1 MEICPDPLE
10 GVRYVGSDQPACA
23 SLPADYPTIAP
34 HTLHNVEYKG
44 RKATAFNFNVNNY
57 DRTNIIDSSLCVN
70 SKLIQRLQHKIDL
83 YQTPSSNDTRQILQ
97 LLTNIVKQHVP
108 SFVFNDIVADDGREQ
123 ISQLQPSN
131 YKIRVLISE
140 TEKDIF

>member
-23 SLPADYPTIAP
+23 SLPVDYPTIAP
-34 HTLHNVEYKG
+34 HTLYNVEYNG
-44 RKATAFNFNVNNY
+44 RKATDIPAFNLNVNNY
-57 DRTNIIDSSLCVN
+57 DRTNTIDSSLCIN

-97 LLTNIVKQHVP
+97 LLTNIIKQHVP
-108 SFVFNDIVADDGREQ
+108 SFVFNEIVADDGREQ
-123 ISQLQPSN
+123 PSN
-131 YKIRVLISE
+131 YKIRVFISE